1 MSMKQIFFFGIL
13 VAMTFNIQAQKFF
26 TKDGTIRFFSNAKL
40 EKIEATN
47 NKASIIYD
55 ATNGAIEIASLVK
68 GFIFENA
75 FMGEHFNETYIESD
89 KFPKANFKGKLENPS
104 AVNVNVA
111 GSYKA
116 KVVGE
121 LTMHGVT
128 KPVSTE
134 GTFVVG
140 GGKVETDAKFT
151 IKASDFDIKIP
162 GDKADNISNVIEITC
177 KSSLTEL
184 KK

>member
-1 MSMKQIFFFGIL
+1 MKKILFFGIL
-13 VAMTFNIQAQKFF
+13 VAATLNIQAQKFF

-47 NKASIIYD
+47 NKASIVYD
-55 ATNGAIEIASLVK
+55 ASSGAIEIATLVK

-75 FMGEHFNETYIESD
+75 FMGEHFNETYMESD

-104 AVNVNVA
+104 AVNVTMA

-116 KVVGE
+116 KVVGD
-121 LTMHGVT
+121 LTMHGIT

-134 GTFVVG
+134 ATFVVG
-140 GGKVETDAKFT
+140 GGRIDTDAKFS
-151 IKASDFDIKIP
+151 IKASDFDVKIP
-162 GDKADNISNVIEITC
+162 GDKSDNISNVIEITT

>member
-1 MSMKQIFFFGIL
+1 MKKILFIGVL
-13 VAMTFNIQAQKFF
+13 VATALNIQAQKFF

-47 NKASIIYD
+47 NKASIVYD
-55 ATNGAIEIASLVK
+55 ATTGAIEIATLVK

-89 KFPKANFKGKLENPS
+89 KFPKANFKGKLENPG
-104 AVNVNVA
+104 AVNVA
-111 GSYKA
+111 KPGTYKA
-116 KVVGE
+116 KVAGE
-121 LTMHGVT
+121 LTLHGVT
-128 KPVSTE
+128 KPASTE
-134 GTFVVG
+134 ATFVVA
-140 GGKVETDAKFT
+140 GGKIDTDAKFS
-151 IKASDFDIKIP
+151 IKASDFDVKIP

>member
-1 MSMKQIFFFGIL
+1 MKKLFFLGALLATSSAI
-13 VAMTFNIQAQKFF
+13 NAQKFF

-47 NKASIIYD
+47 NKSSIVYD
-55 ATNGAIEIASLVK
+55 ATSGAIEIAVLVK

-89 KFPKANFKGKLENPS
+89 KFPKANFKGKLENPA
-104 AVNVNVA
+104 AVNVAMA
-111 GSYKA
+111 GTYKA
-116 KVVGE
+116 KVVGD

-128 KPVSTE
+128 KPVSTDA
-134 GTFVVG
+134 TFVVG
-140 GGKVETDAKFT
+140 GGKIETDAKFT
-151 IKASDFDIKIP
+151 IKASDFDVKIP
-162 GDKADNISNVIEITC
+162 GDKSDNISNVIEITS
-177 KSSLTEL
+177 KSTLTEL

>member
-1 MSMKQIFFFGIL
+1 MKKILILGIL
-13 VAMTFNIQAQKFF
+13 VATTLNIQAQKFF

-47 NKASIIYD
+47 NKASIVYD
-55 ATNGAIEIASLVK
+55 VTSGAIEIATLVK
-68 GFIFENA
+68 GFVFENA
-75 FMGEHFNETYIESD
+75 FMGEHFNETYMESD

-104 AVNVNVA
+104 AVNVTKA
-111 GSYKA
+111 GTYKA
-116 KVVGE
+116 KVVGD

-134 GTFVVG
+134 ATFVVN
-140 GGKVETDAKFT
+140 GGKVDTDAKFT
-151 IKASDFDIKIP
+151 IKASDFNVQIP

>member
-1 MSMKQIFFFGIL
+1 MKKILVFGIL
-13 VAMTFNIQAQKFF
+13 AAITINTQAQKFF

-47 NKASIIYD
+47 NKASIVYD
-55 ATNGAIEIASLVK
+55 ATTGAIEIATLVK

-89 KFPKANFKGKLENPS
+89 KFPKANFKGKLENPG

-111 GSYKA
+111 GTYKA
-116 KVVGE
+116 KVVGD
-121 LTMHGVT
+121 LTLHGVT
-128 KPVSTE
+128 KSVSTDA
-134 GTFVVG
+134 TFVVG
-140 GGKVETDAKFT
+140 GGKIETDAKFS
-151 IKASDFDIKIP
+151 IKASDFDVKIP
-162 GDKADNISNVIEITC
+162 GDKADNISNVIEITS

>member
-1 MSMKQIFFFGIL
+1 MKTIFALIL
-13 VAMTFNIQAQKFF
+13 LLTCSLASQAQKFY

-47 NKASIIYD
+47 NKATIIID
-55 ATNGAIEIASLVK
+55 APSGAVEIAVLIK

-75 FMGEHFNETYIESD
+75 FMGEHFNETYMESD
-89 KFPKANFKGKLENPS
+89 KFPKANFKGKIENPS
-104 AVNVNVA
+104 SVNFA
-111 GSYKA
+111 MSGTYKA
-116 KVVGE
+116 QISGD

-134 GTFVVG
+134 ATFIIG
-140 GGKVETDAKFT
+140 DGKVVTDAKFSV
-151 IKASDFDIKIP
+151 KASDFDVKIP
-162 GDKADNISNVIEITC
+162 GDKSDNISNVIEVTC
-177 KSSLTEL
+177 KSTLTEL

>member
-1 MSMKQIFFFGIL
+1 MKKIFFLGVL
-13 VAMTFNIQAQKFF
+13 AATALNTQAQKFF

-47 NKASIIYD
+47 NKASIVYD
-55 ATNGAIEIASLVK
+55 VSSGAIEIAAIVK

-89 KFPKANFKGKLENPS
+89 KFPKANFKGKLENPA
-104 AVNVNVA
+104 AVNITTS
-111 GSYKA
+111 GTYKA

-128 KPVSTE
+128 KPVSTDA
-134 GTFVVG
+134 TFVVG
-140 GGKVETDAKFT
+140 GGKIETDAKFS
-151 IKASDFDIKIP
+151 IKASDFDVKIP
-162 GDKADNISNVIEITC
+162 GDKSDNISNVIEITC

>member
-1 MSMKQIFFFGIL
+1 MKKILFFGAL
-13 VAMTFNIQAQKFF
+13 VAASLNIQAQKFF

-47 NKASIIYD
+47 NKASIVFD
-55 ATNGAIEIASLVK
+55 ATTGAIEIATLVK

-75 FMGEHFNETYIESD
+75 FMGEHFNETYMESD
-89 KFPKANFKGKLENPS
+89 KFPKANFKGKLENTS
-104 AVNVNVA
+104 AVNVA
-111 GSYKA
+111 KPGTYKA
-116 KVVGE
+116 KVVGD

-128 KPVSTE
+128 KPVSADA
-134 GTFVVG
+134 TFVVG
-140 GGKVETDAKFT
+140 GGKIDTDAKFSV
-151 IKASDFDIKIP
+151 KASDFGIKIP
-162 GDKADNISNVIEITC
+162 GDKSDNISIVIEITT

>member
-1 MSMKQIFFFGIL
+1 MKQFLFFGVL
-13 VAMTFNIQAQKFF
+13 VAASLNIQAQKFF

-47 NKASIIYD
+47 NKASIVYD
-55 ATNGAIEIASLVK
+55 ATSGAIEIATLVK

-75 FMGEHFNETYIESD
+75 FMGEHFNETYMESD

-104 AVNVNVA
+104 AVNVAVA
-111 GSYKA
+111 GTYKA
-116 KVVGE
+116 KVIGE
-121 LTMHGVT
+121 LTMHGVS
-128 KPVSTE
+128 KPASTE
-134 GTFVVG
+134 ATFVVG
-140 GGKVETDAKFT
+140 GGKIDTDAKFS
-151 IKASDFDIKIP
+151 IKASDFDVKIP
-162 GDKADNISNVIEITC
+162 GDKSDNISNVIEITT

>member
-1 MSMKQIFFFGIL
+1 MKQFLFFGVL
-13 VAMTFNIQAQKFF
+13 VAASLNIQAQKFF

-47 NKASIIYD
+47 NKASIVYD
-55 ATNGAIEIASLVK
+55 AASGAIEIATLVK

-75 FMGEHFNETYIESD
+75 FMGEHFNETYMESD

-104 AVNVNVA
+104 AVNVTVA
-111 GSYKA
+111 GTYKV

-128 KPVSTE
+128 KPVSTDA
-134 GTFVVG
+134 TFVVG
-140 GGKVETDAKFT
+140 GGKIDTDTKFS
-151 IKASDFDIKIP
+151 IKASDFDVKIP
-162 GDKADNISNVIEITC
+162 GDKSDNISNVIEITT

>member
-1 MSMKQIFFFGIL
+1 MKKMLFCGIL
-13 VAMTFNIQAQKFF
+13 LAATTVTQAQKFF
-26 TKDGTIRFFSNAKL
+26 TKDGTIRFFSDAKV

-47 NKASIIYD
+47 NKASIVLD
-55 ATNGAIEIASLVK
+55 ASSGAIEIAALIK
-68 GFIFENA
+68 GFVFENA
-75 FMGEHFNETYIESD
+75 FMGEHFNETYMESD
-89 KFPKANFKGKLENPS
+89 KFPKANFKGKLEIPS
-104 AVNVNVA
+104 AVNVNMA
-111 GSYKA
+111 GTYKA
-116 KVVGE
+116 KVVGD

-128 KPVSTE
+128 KPVSAE

-140 GGKVETDAKFT
+140 GGKIDTDAKFT

>member
-1 MSMKQIFFFGIL
+1 MKKIFFFGVL
-13 VAMTFNIQAQKFF
+13 VATSLNIQAQKFF

-47 NKASIIYD
+47 NKASIVYD
-55 ATNGAIEIASLVK
+55 AASGAIEIATIVK
-68 GFIFENA
+68 GFVFENA

-104 AVNVNVA
+104 SVNVTIA
-111 GSYKA
+111 GTYKA
-116 KVVGE
+116 KVVGD

-134 GTFVVG
+134 ATFVVG
-140 GGKVETDAKFT
+140 GGKIDTDAKFS
-151 IKASDFDIKIP
+151 IKASDFGINIP

>member
-1 MSMKQIFFFGIL
+1 MKKTIFFGIL
-13 VAMTFNIQAQKFF
+13 VATTVNIQAQKFF

-47 NKASIIYD
+47 NKASIVFD
-55 ATNGAIEIASLVK
+55 ANTGAIEIAALVK

-89 KFPKANFKGKLENPS
+89 KFPKANFKGKLENRS

-111 GSYKA
+111 GTYKA
-116 KVVGE
+116 KVVGD

-128 KPVSTE
+128 KPVSTDA
-134 GTFVVG
+134 TFVVG
-140 GGKVETDAKFT
+140 GGKIETDAKFSL
-151 IKASDFDIKIP
+151 KASDFDVKIP
-162 GDKADNISNVIEITC
+162 GDKADNISNMIEITS

>member
-1 MSMKQIFFFGIL
+1 MKKIFFLGAL
-13 VAMTFNIQAQKFF
+13 VASTLNIQAQKFF

-47 NKASIIYD
+47 NKASIVYD
-55 ATNGAIEIASLVK
+55 PASGAIEIASVIK
-68 GFIFENA
+68 GFVFENA
-75 FMGEHFNETYIESD
+75 FMGEHFNETYMEST

-104 AVNVNVA
+104 AVNVTKA
-111 GSYKA
+111 GTYKA

-128 KPVSTE
+128 KPVSTDA
-134 GTFVVG
+134 TFVVG
-140 GGKVETDAKFT
+140 GGKIDTDAKFN
-151 IKASDFDIKIP
+151 IKASDYGVNIP
-162 GDKADNISNVIEITC
+162 GDKSENISNVIEISC

>member
-1 MSMKQIFFFGIL
+1 MKQFLFFGVL
-13 VAMTFNIQAQKFF
+13 VAASLNIQAQKFF

-47 NKASIIYD
+47 NKASIVYD
-55 ATNGAIEIASLVK
+55 ATSGAIEIATLVK

-75 FMGEHFNETYIESD
+75 FMGEHFNETYMESD

-104 AVNVNVA
+104 AVNVTVA
-111 GSYKA
+111 GTYKA

-128 KPVSTE
+128 KPVNTDA
-134 GTFVVG
+134 TFVVG
-140 GGKVETDAKFT
+140 GGKIETDTKFS
-151 IKASDFDIKIP
+151 IKASDFDVKIP
-162 GDKADNISNVIEITC
+162 GDKSDNISNVIEITT

>member
-1 MSMKQIFFFGIL
+1 MKKILFFGVL
-13 VAMTFNIQAQKFF
+13 VATTLNIQAQKFF

-47 NKASIIYD
+47 NKASIVYD
-55 ATNGAIEIASLVK
+55 ASSGAIEIATLVK

-75 FMGEHFNETYIESD
+75 FMGEHFNETYMESD

-104 AVNVNVA
+104 AVNVTMA
-111 GSYKA
+111 GTYKA
-116 KVVGE
+116 KVVGD

-134 GTFVVG
+134 ATFVVG
-140 GGKVETDAKFT
+140 GGKIDTDAKFS
-151 IKASDFDIKIP
+151 IKASDFDVKIP
-162 GDKADNISNVIEITC
+162 GDKSDNISNVIEITT

>member
-1 MSMKQIFFFGIL
+1 MKKTFFFGIL
-13 VAMTFNIQAQKFF
+13 MATALNIQAQKFF

-47 NKASIIYD
+47 NKASIVFD
-55 ATNGAIEIASLVK
+55 ATSGAIEIATLVK

-104 AVNVNVA
+104 AVNVNIA
-111 GSYKA
+111 GTYKA
-116 KVVGE
+116 KVVGD

-128 KPVSTE
+128 KPVSTDA
-134 GTFVVG
+134 TFVVG
-140 GGKVETDAKFT
+140 GGKIDADAKFT
-151 IKASDFDIKIP
+151 IKASDFDVKIP
-162 GDKADNISNVIEITC
+162 GDKADNISNVIEITS

>member
-1 MSMKQIFFFGIL
+1 MKKLFFLGAL
-13 VAMTFNIQAQKFF
+13 LATATALNAQKFF

-47 NKASIIYD
+47 NKSSIVYD
-55 ATNGAIEIASLVK
+55 ASSGAIEIAVLVK

-89 KFPKANFKGKLENPS
+89 KFPKANFKGKLENPA
-104 AVNVNVA
+104 AVNVTMA
-111 GSYKA
+111 GTYKA
-116 KVVGE
+116 KVVGD

-128 KPVSTE
+128 KPVSTDA
-134 GTFVVG
+134 TFVVG
-140 GGKVETDAKFT
+140 GGKIETDAKFT
-151 IKASDFDIKIP
+151 IKASDFDVKIP
-162 GDKADNISNVIEITC
+162 GDKSDNISNVIEITS
-177 KSSLTEL
+177 KSTLTEL

>member
-1 MSMKQIFFFGIL
+1 
-13 VAMTFNIQAQKFF
+13 MTKALFIGGLLAVSCNIQAQKFF
-26 TKDGTIRFFSNAKL
+26 TKDGSIRFFSNAKL

-47 NKASIIYD
+47 NKASIVYD
-55 ATNGAIEIASLVK
+55 AASGAIEIASLMK

-75 FMGEHFNETYIESD
+75 FMGEHFNETYMESD
-89 KFPKANFKGKLENPS
+89 KFPKANFKGKLENPTAVNS
-104 AVNVNVA
+104 AVA
-111 GSYKA
+111 GTYKA
-116 KVVGE
+116 KIVGD

-140 GGKVETDAKFT
+140 GGKIVTDAKFT
-151 IKASDFDIKIP
+151 IKASDFDVKIP
-162 GDKADNISNVIEITC
+162 GDKSDNISNVIDVTC
-177 KSSLTEL
+177 KSTLSEL